1 MKALHRDTKLK
12 LSHNPTGELVKVL
25 YQGIKALRG
34 KGGNASSL
42 LTHEKFF
49 K

>member
-1 MKALHRDTKLK
+1 MKALHRDIKLK

-34 KGGNASSL
+34 KGGERQFPFD
-42 LTHEKFF
+42 TRKIF
-49 K
+49 